1 MNSKINL
8 SKLSIAL
15 VGVMVATGTATAGIS
30 GSKHD
35 LSVGG
40 GGQGAGAATAIC
52 VFCHTPHG
60 ANTGAAAPLW
70 NKVLD
75 ATGFTRYSD
84 LGTATLDGAEAP
96 VGSVSLACLSCHDG
110 SQAMDVV
117 INAAGSGGY
126 NSNGAE
132 MSASVGGKMTG
143 TPLPNLGKDLRNDH
157 PVSIQYAGGAC
168 QGATSECDP
177 SLAATSGDP
186 DFNIARYA
194 SINSNPYWW
203 VENTGNGT
211 DNGTRDKDD
220 MILYTRNDFAGAG
233 GTSGPS
239 VECASCHDPHNDA
252 TSGAGSVA
260 FLRISNSG
268 STVCLACHNK

>member
-1 MNSKINL
+1 MNTNIKL

-15 VGVMVATGTATAGIS
+15 FGAMVVTGAATAGIKD
-30 GSKHD
+30 SKHD

-70 NKVLD
+70 NKKLD
-75 ATGFTRYSD
+75 ATGFQRYSD
-84 LGTATLDGAEAP
+84 LGTATLDGSEAP

-126 NSNGAE
+126 NATGAE
-132 MSASVGGKMTG
+132 MSSSVGSAMTG

-168 QGATSECDP
+168 QSAAGECNP
-177 SLAATSGDP
+177 ALASTSGDP

-194 SINSNPYWW
+194 SINGNKYWW
-203 VENTGNGT
+203 VENTGNAGP
-211 DNGTRDKDD
+211 DGTRDKDD
-220 MILYTRNDFAGAG
+220 MILYTRNDFADN
-233 GTSGPS
+233 GTTVGPS

-252 TSGAGSVA
+252 TSGTGSVA
-260 FLRISNSG
+260 FLRISNSE